1 MFRVEFGVSKAWTV
15 VSRERIEGGAKPKD
29 WGGGCG
35 EVGEGEGKEPPQK
48 KSCWEERLSALPGP
62 FHSAGLS

>member
-1 MFRVEFGVSKAWTV
+1 MRSGAKARTV
-15 VSRERIEGGAKPKD
+15 VSRGSIARGGAKPKD

-35 EVGEGEGKEPPQK
+35 VGGGSEASPEEVLLE
-48 KSCWEERLSALPGP
+48 EERLSALPGP

>member
-1 MFRVEFGVSKAWTV
+1 M
-15 VSRERIEGGAKPKD
+15 VSRERSKGGAKPKD

-62 FHSAGLS
+62 FHLAGLS